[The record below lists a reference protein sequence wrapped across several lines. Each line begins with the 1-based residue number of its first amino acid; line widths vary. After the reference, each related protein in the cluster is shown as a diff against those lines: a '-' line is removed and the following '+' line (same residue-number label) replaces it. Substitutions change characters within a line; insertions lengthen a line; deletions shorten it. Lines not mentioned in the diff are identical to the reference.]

1 MELSMRELKRLFGW
15 AHRFGFFAWA
25 AAILVWYLI
34 VSTLRNGISCDEGYY
49 LLGYLRNQSIQGIG
63 TDFHAIVRALSRS
76 FPDDDIMVFRY
87 LRVILNVIAVVLFAS
102 SSYEWLSRKK
112 NLKISR
118 WAYYPMAILAG
129 AMSFTFATPTISYDS
144 LELII
149 ALFAASFLFILFA
162 SGRKA
167 VRTIGA
173 FGVGFL
179 LWFACTNY
187 PPAGVCLSILFL
199 AAYLLEVEEKKW
211 AHLLAA
217 LCGGLTAIVISHF
230 FIHDMKVW
238 FSEISRVFVSTFTE
252 ESMSNHD
259 AGSLV
264 SVMLMTVAKALLVL
278 IPTVVVFTLMYK
290 KINVSEKILWIVM
303 LLTCAALLVV
313 RQIYGLRGILFLIPV
328 ALVLAKVFAQPGF
341 SMKGFLLSKDA
352 FLILILLA
360 IPFAGVFGTNQP
372 ILNKAIIFVP
382 FWLLAYCC
390 LSTLLKNETNERL
403 NLLFI
408 VLLLAGYVWLGN
420 FQRYHYYY
428 TPRSSNYA
436 IVGTFRPQKVLVSQ
450 YQQEYYRDLLD
461 TLKASGCKP
470 GDKYMAFG
478 ENQMAVYLA
487 GGYIDGRLPYHWWQY
502 KYFEKED
509 PIAFVFFKN
518 EEEGV
523 IGHFQ
528 DAGWGFPEEY
538 ARIEMRQ
545 MSQNMGEELRTV
557 IYIKN
562 HSLNR

>member
-1 MELSMRELKRLFGW
+1 MVLKKLLGSAMKYGAVSW
-15 AHRFGFFAWA
+15 MAV
-25 AAILVWYLI
+25 ILVWYLI
-34 VSTLRNGISCDEGYY
+34 LSTLRNGFSCDEGYY

-63 TDFHAIVRALSRS
+63 TDFHAIVRAMSRS
-76 FPDDDIMVFRY
+76 FPDDNIMVFRY
-87 LRVILNVIAVVLFAS
+87 LRVILNVMAVILFAVT
-102 SSYEWLSRKK
+102 SYEWLSSKK
-112 NLKISR
+112 GLTVSR
-118 WAYYPMAILAG
+118 WAYYPMVMLAG

-149 ALFAASFLFILFA
+149 ALIAASFLFVLFA
-162 SGRKA
+162 SEKKA
-167 VRTIGA
+167 VKTIGA

-187 PPAGVCLSILFL
+187 PPAGVCIVILFMI
-199 AAYLLEVEEKKW
+199 AYFLEVEDKKW
-211 AHLLAA
+211 MHLLAA
-217 LCGGLTAIVISHF
+217 ILGGLTAIVISHF

-238 FSEISRVFVSTFTE
+238 FSEISKVFVATITQ

-264 SVMLMTVAKALLVL
+264 SVMLITVAQVFLVLVPVVGLFTLLFKRFHVSDTIQWIVVLLV
-278 IPTVVVFTLMYK
+278 
-290 KINVSEKILWIVM
+290 
-303 LLTCAALLVV
+303 CAVLLVV
-313 RQIYGLRGILFLIPV
+313 RKVYELRGFLYLIPV
-328 ALVLAKVFAQPGF
+328 ALMLAMVLAQPNF
-341 SMKGFLLSKDA
+341 SLKRFFLSKEA
-352 FLILILLA
+352 YLVLVLIA

-382 FWLLAYCC
+382 FWLLAFVC
-390 LSTLLKNETNERL
+390 LSALLRDGMDERMS
-403 NLLFI
+403 LLFV
-408 VLLLAGYVWLGN
+408 VLLMAGYVWQGN

-428 TPRSSNYA
+428 TPRSSKYE
-436 IVGTFRPQKVLVSQ
+436 IVEASRPQKVLVSQ
-450 YQQEYYRDLLD
+450 YQQEYYQDLLD

-502 KYFEKED
+502 RIFEKEA
-509 PIAFVFFKN
+509 PKAFVFFKN

-538 ARIEMRQ
+538 ERIEMRQ
-545 MSQNMGEELRTV
+545 MSQNMGDELRTV
-557 IYIKN
+557 IYINN

>member
-1 MELSMRELKRLFGW
+1 MVLKKLLGTAMKYGAVSWMAVIF
-15 AHRFGFFAWA
+15 
-25 AAILVWYLI
+25 VWYLI
-34 VSTLRNGISCDEGYY
+34 LSTLRNGISCDEGYY
-49 LLGYLRNQSIQGIG
+49 LLGYLRDQSIQGIG
-63 TDFHAIVRALSRS
+63 TDFHAIVRAMSRS
-76 FPDDDIMVFRY
+76 FPDDNIMAFRY
-87 LRVILNVIAVVLFAS
+87 LRVILNVMAVILFAVT
-102 SSYEWLSRKK
+102 SYEWLSSKK
-112 NLKISR
+112 GLTVSR
-118 WAYYPMAILAG
+118 WAYYPMVLLAG

-149 ALFAASFLFILFA
+149 ALSAASFLFVLFA
-162 SGRKA
+162 SEKKA
-167 VRTIGA
+167 VKTIGT

-187 PPAGVCLSILFL
+187 PPAGVCIVILFMI
-199 AAYLLEVEEKKW
+199 AYFFEVEDKKW
-211 AHLLAA
+211 MHLLAA
-217 LCGGLTAIVISHF
+217 ILGGLTAIVISHF

-238 FSEISRVFVSTFTE
+238 FSEISKVFVATITQ

-264 SVMLMTVAKALLVL
+264 SVMLITVAQVFLVLVPVVGLFTLLFKRFHVSDTIQWIVVLLV
-278 IPTVVVFTLMYK
+278 
-290 KINVSEKILWIVM
+290 
-303 LLTCAALLVV
+303 CAVLLVV
-313 RQIYGLRGILFLIPV
+313 RKVYELRGFLYLIPV
-328 ALVLAKVFAQPGF
+328 ALMLAKVLAQPEF
-341 SMKGFLLSKDA
+341 SLKRFFLSKEA
-352 FLILILLA
+352 YLVLVLIA

-382 FWLLAYCC
+382 FWLLAFVC
-390 LSTLLKNETNERL
+390 LSALLRDGMDERMS
-403 NLLFI
+403 LLFV
-408 VLLLAGYVWLGN
+408 VLLMAGYVWQGN

-428 TPRSSNYA
+428 TPRSSKYE
-436 IVGTFRPQKVLVSQ
+436 IVEASRPQKVLVSQ
-450 YQQEYYRDLLD
+450 YQQEYYQDLLD

-502 KYFEKED
+502 RIFEKEA
-509 PIAFVFFKN
+509 PKAFVFFKN

-538 ARIEMRQ
+538 ERIEMRQ
-545 MSQNMGEELRTV
+545 MSQNMGDELRTV
-557 IYIKN
+557 IYINN

>member
-1 MELSMRELKRLFGW
+1 MQGPKRVFDWVLKYG
-15 AHRFGFFAWA
+15 AFAWMA
-25 AAILVWYLI
+25 VIFVWYLI

-49 LLGYLRNQSIQGIG
+49 LLGYLRNQPIQGVG

-76 FPDDDIMVFRY
+76 FPDDNIMVFRY
-87 LRVILNVIAVVLFAS
+87 LRVTLNVVAVLLFAGT
-102 SSYEWLSRKK
+102 SYEWLSRKK

-129 AMSFTFATPTISYDS
+129 ALSFTFATPTISYDS

-162 SGRKA
+162 SGKKA
-167 VRTIGA
+167 VRTTGA

-187 PPAGVCLSILFL
+187 PPAGVCLSILFW

-238 FSEISRVFVSTFTE
+238 FSEICRVFVSTFTE

-264 SVMLMTVAKALLVL
+264 LVMLMTVAEALMIL
-278 IPTVVVFTLMYK
+278 IPAVVVFTLMYK
-290 KINVSEKILWIVM
+290 KIDVSDKILWIVV
-303 LLTCAALLVV
+303 LLLCAALLVV
-313 RQIYGLRGILFLIPV
+313 RQIYGLRGILFLMPV
-328 ALVLAKVFAQPGF
+328 ALVLAKVLAQPGF
-341 SMKGFLLSKDA
+341 SMKEFLLSKNA

-382 FWLLAYCC
+382 FWLLAYF
-390 LSTLLKNETNERL
+390 LMSTLLKNETNERL
-403 NLLFI
+403 SLLVI
-408 VLLLAGYVWLGN
+408 VLLMAGYVWLGN

-428 TPRSSNYA
+428 TPRSSNYE
-436 IVGTFRPQKVLVSQ
+436 IVGTSRPQKVLVSQ
-450 YQQEYYRDLLD
+450 YQQEYYQDLLD

-487 GGYIDGRLPYHWWQY
+487 GGFVNGKLPYHWWQY
-502 KYFEKED
+502 RDFGREA
-509 PIAFVFFKN
+509 PRAFIFFKN
-518 EEEGV
+518 EEEDV
-523 IGHFQ
+523 ITYFKKA
-528 DAGWGFPEEY
+528 DWSFPEDYE
-538 ARIEMRQ
+538 RIEMRQ
-545 MSQNMGEELRTV
+545 MSQNMGNDYRTV
-557 IYIKN
+557 IFVKSN
-562 HSLNR
+562 H

>member
-1 MELSMRELKRLFGW
+1 MQGLKRVFDWVLKYG
-15 AHRFGFFAWA
+15 AFAWMA
-25 AAILVWYLI
+25 VIFVWYLI

-49 LLGYLRNQSIQGIG
+49 LLGYLRNQPIQGVG
-63 TDFHAIVRALSRS
+63 SDFHAIVRAMSRS
-76 FPDDDIMVFRY
+76 FPDDNIMVFRY
-87 LRVILNVIAVVLFAS
+87 LRVILNIIVIILFAGT
-102 SSYEWLSRKK
+102 SYEWLSQKK
-112 NLKISR
+112 GLTILR
-118 WAYYPMAILAG
+118 WAYYPMVLLAG

-144 LELII
+144 LELILVLS
-149 ALFAASFLFILFA
+149 ASSFLFVLFA
-162 SGRKA
+162 SGKI
-167 VRTIGA
+167 VMKTFGA
-173 FGVGFL
+173 FSVGFL

-187 PPAGVCLSILFL
+187 PPAGVCVSILFVV
-199 AAYLLEVEEKKW
+199 AYILEVEEKKW

-278 IPTVVVFTLMYK
+278 IPAVVVFTLMYK
-290 KINVSEKILWIVM
+290 KINVSDKILWIVV
-303 LLTCAALLVV
+303 LLSCAALLVV

-328 ALVLAKVFAQPGF
+328 ALVLAKVLAQPGF

-382 FWLLAYCC
+382 FWLLAYFL

-403 NLLFI
+403 NLLVI
-408 VLLLAGYVWLGN
+408 VLLMAGYVWLGN

-436 IVGTFRPQKVLVSQ
+436 IVGTSRPQKVLISQ

-487 GGYIDGRLPYHWWQY
+487 GGFVNGKLPYHWWQY
-502 KYFEKED
+502 RDFGRGA
-509 PIAFVFFKN
+509 PRAFIFFKN
-518 EEEGV
+518 EEEDV
-523 IGHFQ
+523 ITYFKKA
-528 DAGWGFPEEY
+528 DWSFPEGYE
-538 ARIEMRQ
+538 RIEMRQ
-545 MSQNMGEELRTV
+545 MSQNMGNDYRTV
-557 IYIKN
+557 IFVKSN
-562 HSLNR
+562 N